1 MADLG
6 ENCVIAALLP
16 VKEFSR
22 SKDRLSGYLSPE
34 ERARLARTMFEDVW
48 DVLREATTKRDGL
61 ERLLVVTAEPYVVA
75 RCQRDGV
82 PCLEEKES
90 DTHSDSV
97 RRATQWAMG
106 LGVTTMLAVPIDS
119 PGMTATEI
127 LSLARFGREH
137 SVVLVPS
144 VDGSGTNAL
153 VRTPPDAIEPRF
165 GPGSCRLHIEEAEK
179 KGLDWLVV
187 RPPGL
192 LTDIDTPED
201 VEEFLLT
208 MRTRERS
215 GERPVRTAELLREW
229 FRTHRVP

>member
-1 MADLG
+1 M
-6 ENCVIAALLP
+6 IAVLLP
-16 VKEFSR
+16 VKEFIR

-34 ERARLARTMFEDVW
+34 ERAQLARTMFEDVW
-48 DVLREATTKRDGL
+48 DVLREATARREGL
-61 ERLLVVTAEPYVVA
+61 ERLLVVSAEPYVMA

-97 RRATQWAMG
+97 RRATAWAMEQ
-106 LGVTTMLAVPIDS
+106 GVTTLLSVPIDS

-127 LSLARFGREH
+127 LALGRFAKEH

-153 VRTPPDAIEPRF
+153 VRTPPDAIEPCF
-165 GPGSCRLHIEEAEK
+165 GPGSCRLHIELAEK

-192 LTDIDTPED
+192 LTDIDTPDD
-201 VEEFLLT
+201 VQEFLLT

>member
-1 MADLG
+1 
-6 ENCVIAALLP
+6 VIAALLP

-22 SKDRLSGYLSPE
+22 SKDRLSGYLSPA
-34 ERARLARTMFEDVW
+34 ERVQLTRTMFEDVW
-48 DVLREATTKRDGL
+48 DVLREATTRRDGL
-61 ERLLVVTAEPYVVA
+61 ERLLVVTAEPYVLA

-90 DTHSDSV
+90 DTHSESV
-97 RRATQWAMG
+97 RRATKWAMG
-106 LGVTTMLAVPIDS
+106 LGVSTLLSVPIDS

-127 LSLARFGREH
+127 LALARFGREH

-153 VRTPPDAIEPRF
+153 VRTPPDAIEPCF
-165 GPGSCRLHIEEAEK
+165 GPGSCRLHIEAAEK

-229 FRTHRVP
+229 FRTHKVP